1 MNAIIYAR
9 VSTDRQEED
18 RTIDSQVDALENH
31 PSTAGKSISDSY
43 LDDGVSGYTKALWD
57 RPEGARLLEDAEA
70 GKLKGYELLITRLNR
85 LGRRAREI
93 DEAIERLMAVGV
105 TIFAVKEGHRFDN
118 QTPMGR
124 FTRQLFGSLAELD
137 RNTIV
142 DTMRDG
148 MVRKARQGMLM
159 PAYARFGYDWSEVD
173 DSGHKKSGAHLVVN
187 PNEAAVVELIFDKY
201 PTMTNKQL
209 VLWLNEQGYRRP
221 VKSPKLRQ
229 KYQREER
236 LFDSKMLSD
245 IIKDHLY
252 TGTVVW
258 GKTTRDTSR
267 QAEQF
272 QHHFPDLQIV
282 TFGSFNQANAIKA
295 ERKRVPSKS
304 QGSPYMFSGLV
315 RCPKCGGK
323 TVGKRQWHEQYNYR
337 ETLRYSCR
345 AYHNNGRIAC
355 TGWSA
360 YEQTVKKAVVTF
372 LADLLDNKLQ
382 WRAHLKEA
390 AQEMQRDTAGD
401 RAQQLQATIAQAH
414 HDLKKV
420 QEGFMQ
426 GIFTSE
432 ESRYRTLEAREKVEK
447 AERALEGLEE
457 AGCIKNEL
465 TAAMAALDMPMAQ
478 FLDEL
483 PASGLTQLCR
493 AVFQHFTIRTS
504 GVAQRRAAIIEAY
517 ELSPM
522 VKQALLDSVHN
533 EPNTPALEMV

>member
-1 MNAIIYAR
+1 MNAVIYGR

-18 RTIDSQVDALENH
+18 RTIESQMDAIRHH
-31 PSTAGKSISDSY
+31 PSTSGKDITDVY
-43 LDDGVSGYTKALWD
+43 ADDGVSGYSKALWD
-57 RPEGARLLEDAEA
+57 RPEGKRLLADAEE
-70 GKLKGYELLITRLNR
+70 GKLDGYELLVTRLNR

-93 DEAIERLMAVGV
+93 DEAIDRLMVAGV

-118 QTPMGR
+118 QTPMGK

-173 DSGHKKSGAHLVVN
+173 DSGHKKPGAHLVVN
-187 PNEAAVVELIFDKY
+187 PDEAEVVGLIFEKY

-221 VKSPKLRQ
+221 VKSPKLRE

-236 LFDSKMLSD
+236 LFDAKMLSD

-258 GKTTRDTSR
+258 GKTTRDVTR
-267 QAEQF
+267 KAEEF
-272 QHHFPDLQIV
+272 HHHFPELQIV
-282 TFGSFNQANAIKA
+282 TFESFNQANAIKA

-304 QGSPYMFSGLV
+304 QGSPYIFSGLV

-323 TVGKRQWHEQYNYR
+323 TVGKRQWHQEYDYQ
-337 ETLRYSCR
+337 ETRRYQCR
-345 AYHNNGRIAC
+345 AYHINGRIAC
-355 TGWSA
+355 SGWSA
-360 YEQTVKKAVVTF
+360 YEQTVKKAVVAF

-382 WRAHLKEA
+382 WRSHLEEA
-390 AQEMQRDTAGD
+390 AQELQRDTAGD
-401 RAQQLQATIAQAH
+401 RVQKLQANIAQAN
-414 HDLKKV
+414 HDLTKV
-420 QEGFMQ
+420 QEGYIQ

-432 ESRYRTLEAREKVEK
+432 ESRQRSMEARERAEK
-447 AERALEGLEE
+447 AEQALDGLSE
-457 AGCIKNEL
+457 AVDVKNEL
-465 TAAMAALDMPMAQ
+465 TAAMAVLDMPMEQ
-478 FLDEL
+478 FLEEL
-483 PASGLTQLCR
+483 PSSGLAQLCR
-493 AVFQHFTIRTS
+493 AVFQSFSIKTS
-504 GVAQRRAAIIEAY
+504 GVAQRRTAVIEAY
-517 ELSPM
+517 ELTPM